1 MRRHATRSVRGG
13 FGSLDLPISA
23 MRASSGITPHA
34 QGIRS
39 GPTGWAV
46 AGGDRRVGCAL
57 QGVGDFQ
64 MRDRDARRARDT
76 SVRRDQHRHCMGIR

>member
-39 GPTGWAV
+39 GRN
-46 AGGDRRVGCAL
+46 GGGRWRGDPDRRVGCAL

-64 MRDRDARRARDT
+64 MRDRDARH
-76 SVRRDQHRHCMGIR
+76 VREA

>member
-34 QGIRS
+34 QGIRVRS
-39 GPTGWAV
+39 NGVGGAR
-46 AGGDRRVGCAL
+46 GDRRVGCAL

-64 MRDRDARRARDT
+64 MRDRDARH
-76 SVRRDQHRHCMGIR
+76 VREA